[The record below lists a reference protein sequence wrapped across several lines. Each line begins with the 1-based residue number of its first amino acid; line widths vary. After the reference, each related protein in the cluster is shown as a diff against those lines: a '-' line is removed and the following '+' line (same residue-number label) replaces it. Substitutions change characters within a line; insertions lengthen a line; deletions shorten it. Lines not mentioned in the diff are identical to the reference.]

1 MRFVAKFFR
10 RWYLYLLPI
19 IVLPALAT
27 MYGKQALTIYESSA
41 LIYINKPTAIN
52 GATTTFNQYLSPG
65 QNGANAMNEA
75 LLSETFVVGV
85 AKKTDLANL
94 YDLRSQYGQDAVT
107 VRIRGEVNIA
117 ASAVGENT
125 LTLAVDDKSAHLAQ
139 QIAQALIDQFSIY
152 FNQGQQNWDQT
163 QIDFYQQQLKD
174 AQSKVGQDQARI
186 TQYLQQHPSV
196 LTNTQQ
202 TDPTYESMSQQ
213 LQTDQAQVTTLNGN
227 LSNLQLDLE
236 AAQNGLSDVFK
247 TEDPPRVPL
256 TSTMHLKKLVVYPAG
271 GLAVALAL
279 IMLIV
284 GVQTLT
290 DRRVYSKGDL
300 RTITE
305 NMELDIPTI
314 EAVPVL
320 RGLGKQHNPDDD
332 PAESG
337 ISGVLVPVLTVLPQ
351 LGSGQMTHELRR
363 AVGVMVEGEE

>member
-10 RWYLYLLPI
+10 RWYLYLLPV
-19 IVLPALAT
+19 IVLPVLAT
-27 MYGKQALTIYESSA
+27 MYGKQALTVYESAA

-52 GATTTFNQYLSPG
+52 GASSSFNQYLTPG

-75 LLSETFVVGV
+75 LLSETFVVNV
-85 AKKTDLANL
+85 ARKTDLAKL
-94 YDLRSQYGQDAVT
+94 YDLNSQYGQDAVT

-117 ASAVGENT
+117 ATAVGQNT
-125 LTLAVDDKSAHLAQ
+125 LTVAVDDKSAHMAQ
-139 QIAQALIDQFSIY
+139 QLAQALIDQFGVY
-152 FNQGQQNWDQT
+152 FTQGQQNWDQT
-163 QIDFYQQQLKD
+163 QIAFFNQQL
-174 AQSKVGQDQARI
+174 QSANDQVRQDRDRL
-186 TQYLQQHPSV
+186 TEYLQQHPNV

-202 TDPTYESMSQQ
+202 TDPTYQSLNQQ
-213 LQTDQAQVTTLNGN
+213 LQSDQAQVNTLNNN
-227 LSNLQLDLE
+227 LSSVNLDLA
-236 AAQNGLSDVFK
+236 AAQSGVSNVFSE
-247 TEDPPRVPL
+247 EDKPRVPL
-256 TSTMHLKKLVVYPAG
+256 SSTLHLKKLVVYPAG
-271 GLAVALAL
+271 GLGAALAL
-279 IMLIV
+279 IVLIV

-290 DRRVYSKGDL
+290 DRRVYSKNDL

-320 RGLGKQHNPDDD
+320 RGLGKQHTTDDD

-351 LGSGQMTHELRR
+351 LGAGQMTHELRR